1 MTQVNHISLHA
12 DETGTLELVCERS
25 VSDERDPTVRSFS
38 SKGQFGIL
46 VDDLS
51 PHENVTLFFD
61 ADLEDGLGDGP
72 ADDAESDAG
81 DDTESDADDDG
92 EDDRESDAEDD
103 ADDDGEGD
111 RPTE

>member
-25 VSDERDPTVRSFS
+25 VSDERDPAVRSFS

-51 PHENVTLFFD
+51 PNETVTLFFD
-61 ADLEDGLGDGP
+61 ADLEDGAEGDSEDAFENDP
-72 ADDAESDAG
+72 DDDHADG
-81 DDTESDADDDG
+81 ADDDSA
-92 EDDRESDAEDD
+92 DAAED
-103 ADDDGEGD
+103 D